1 MLARVRVKI
10 CGITSVA
17 DAKLAAD
24 AGADAIG
31 LVFFAAS
38 KRNVTLEQARKIVQS
53 LPAFVSSTAL
63 FVNPSIELVQ
73 EVISKTKVD
82 LLQFHGEETVKFCE
96 QFSRPYIK
104 AVKIK
109 NSLDFLEIASQYG
122 SAQAVLFDTFVQGI
136 AGGTGESFDWQLLNK
151 QAQPPPPPIVL
162 AGGLSAENVSE
173 AIAIT
178 QPWAVDVSGGV
189 EIEAGI
195 KSAIKIK
202 DFIKAVMA

>member
-151 QAQPPPPPIVL
+151 QAQPPPPL
-162 AGGLSAENVSE
+162 
-173 AIAIT
+173 
-178 QPWAVDVSGGV
+178 
-189 EIEAGI
+189 
-195 KSAIKIK
+195 
-202 DFIKAVMA
+202 